1 VLTIFILIQKPSFMA
16 RIEESM
22 HGGFRGKV
30 GKLVGGKWN
39 GVDYVRSIGA
49 RSNKPSTSGQQD
61 HRSKMA
67 LAVNFTRSIKKVVRV
82 GFRDKAIRMSGYNAA
97 LKDLLKNAI
106 TGESPDFRI
115 DYSKVMVCRGEGR
128 GPIGAS
134 ASSPAAETITFKWNT
149 RNVSGEVLPT
159 DKAILVAF
167 CEAFNVSA
175 FTIQG
180 PDRSTGTGSL
190 EMPEFSGQEVHTW
203 LAFISADGETVFDSS
218 YTGVV
223 KIT

>member
-1 VLTIFILIQKPSFMA
+1 MA

-39 GVDYVRSIGA
+39 GIDYVRSIGKRTNTEA
-49 RSNKPSTSGQQD
+49 TPNQQN
-61 HRSKMA
+61 HRSKLA
-67 LAVNFTRSIKKVVRV
+67 LAGSFTRTIKKVVKV
-82 GFRDKAIRMSGYNAA
+82 GFRDGAVRMSGYNAA
-97 LKDLLKNAI
+97 VRDLLKNAI
-106 TGESPDFRI
+106 TGESPNYRI
-115 DYSKVMVCRGEGR
+115 DYSQVMVCKGEGR
-128 GPIGAS
+128 GPIGAT
-134 ASSPAAETITFKWNT
+134 ASSPAAETITFKWST
-149 RNVSGEVLPT
+149 RNETGEVKPT
-159 DKAILVAF
+159 DKVILVAY

-175 FTIQG
+175 YTIQG

-203 LAFISADGETVFDSS
+203 LAFISADGKTVFESS
-218 YTGVV
+218 YTGMV

>member
-1 VLTIFILIQKPSFMA
+1 MA

-30 GKLVGGKWN
+30 GKLVGGQWN
-39 GVDYVRSIGA
+39 GIDYIRSIGK
-49 RSNKPSTSGQQD
+49 RSNAEATPNQLN

-67 LAVNFTRSIKKVVRV
+67 LAGNFARTIKQVVKV
-82 GFRDKAIRMSGYNAA
+82 GFRDGAVRMSGYNAA
-97 LKDLLKNAI
+97 VRNLLKNAI
-106 TGESPDFRI
+106 TGESPNYRI

-134 ASSPAAETITFKWNT
+134 ASSPAAETVTFKWST
-149 RNVSGEVLPT
+149 RDVSGAVKPT
-159 DKAILVAF
+159 DKAMLVAY

-203 LAFISADGETVFDSS
+203 LAFISADGKTVFEST